1 MPYSQNGTR
10 DPVVS
15 IESLQDFYTTTLEYY
30 DELFPLD
37 EQAIPFI
44 VKIRDEQKAAEGAN
58 PASLTRYLGIGCATG
73 NLENKLANCSM
84 DITGVDQNT
93 AMIETA
99 KRRMKRGFST
109 IRFFEMQ
116 AIDIRRFLKQGSF
129 NIVCCVGNVLPYLA
143 DETLIRK
150 FFHDV
155 RALLAPGGKFI
166 LETLNYDGIP
176 VSKPVRLPNLS
187 SLRVNL
193 LQGYIPGDEGQVLL
207 DATLEQGNG
216 KKMILQRTTKLMPIT
231 AAKIELYAREAGF
244 TEVSLYSNFAG
255 APWFKE
261 SAATIAVL
269 G

>member
-1 MPYSQNGTR
+1 MPYTQNGNR

-15 IESLQDFYTTTLEYY
+15 LESLQDFYTTALEYY

-44 VKIRDEQKAAEGAN
+44 LKIRDEQKAASDAN
-58 PASLTRYLGIGCATG
+58 PASLTRYLSIGCATG
-73 NLENKLANCSM
+73 NLENKLINFNM
-84 DITGVDQNT
+84 DITGIDQNA

-129 NIVCCVGNVLPYLA
+129 NIVCCIGNVLPYLA

-150 FFHDV
+150 FFHDAK
-155 RALLAPGGKFI
+155 ALLAPGGKFI
-166 LETLNYDGIP
+166 VETLNYDGLP
-176 VSKPVRLPNLS
+176 TAKPVRLPNLS

-193 LQGYIPGDEGQVLL
+193 LQGYIPGEEGQVLL

-216 KKMILQRTTKLMPIT
+216 KKLILQRTTKLLPIT

-244 TEVSLYSNFAG
+244 AEINLYSNFAG

-261 SAATIAVL
+261 SAATIAVI